1 MIKQED
7 SFLMTKRPE
16 KGLLAGLWEF
26 PSIVFQDNSDAKE
39 NKSVVDS
46 LLSDFGIPSSFITK
60 RKHIGEVGV
69 YL

>member
-1 MIKQED
+1 MIKQEE

-26 PSIVFQDNSDAKE
+26 PSIIFQENSDDKE
-39 NKSVVDS
+39 NKSAVDS

-69 YL
+69 CL